1 MEEINFPQDIFQHKK
16 SLKNVFTKLCFSHFM
31 ADNGMDARKANGNT
45 HGNFSLPHVDSSD
58 GGSSHGSSWTED
70 TVRKCC
76 SKKTLYKRVPVLS
89 LIGNY
94 HKGLIVADLVAGV
107 TVGLTMVPQSIA
119 YASVAGLP
127 PQVRSRS
134 IVKNFESS
142 AI

>member
-1 MEEINFPQDIFQHKK
+1 
-16 SLKNVFTKLCFSHFM
+16 
-31 ADNGMDARKANGNT
+31 MDAHKTNGNT
-45 HGNFSLPHVDSSD
+45 HGNFSLPRVDSSD

-76 SKKTLYKRVPVLS
+76 SKKTLYKRIPLLS
-89 LIGNY
+89 LIENY

-127 PQVRSRS
+127 PQVIAAKNNAS
-134 IVKNFESS
+134 IWLLKTRNITFHRNSG
-142 AI
+142 

>member
-1 MEEINFPQDIFQHKK
+1 LF
-16 SLKNVFTKLCFSHFM
+16 
-31 ADNGMDARKANGNT
+31 ADNHTNAHKANGNT
-45 HGNFSLPHVDSSD
+45 EGSFTLPHVDTSD

-76 SKKTLYKRVPVLS
+76 SKKTLYKRIPVLN
-89 LIGNY
+89 LIENY

-127 PQVRSRS
+127 PQVISCHPNVR
-134 IVKNFESS
+134 KC
-142 AI
+142 A